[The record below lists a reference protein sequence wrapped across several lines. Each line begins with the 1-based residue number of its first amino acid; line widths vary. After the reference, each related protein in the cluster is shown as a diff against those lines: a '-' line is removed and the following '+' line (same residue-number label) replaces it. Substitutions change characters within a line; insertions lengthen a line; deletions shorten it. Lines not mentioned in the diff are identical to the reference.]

1 MNHYFSCQYFLTLI
15 VLVIILCAS
24 TIFADQRRFFEPVN
38 GCETRPCG
46 EPTLNECSASGRA
59 WAAFQLDGATACI
72 CCDSESDAQQAA
84 GGLSSPG
91 IGFFYGNRHRVCE
104 TVRADEG
111 LCFSRQSR
119 DCNYLAAFRNKEFI
133 GCFYC
138 RPRCDHDQDCQ
149 DLGRTCG
156 IHKADQPVRSCT
168 GMGSGLI
175 PGRDDPR
182 DYEAAIRKNYL
193 IVVKVSG
200 QVTTPTV
207 HQRKVISSLPPP
219 PPPTPMT
226 PRPPIVGGLGELIQ
240 STTTSI
246 PNDGFIVVKNNH
258 KGFDRTPPK
267 DDAWPTR

>member
-138 RPRCDHDQDCQ
+138 RR
-149 DLGRTCG
+149 
-156 IHKADQPVRSCT
+156 
-168 GMGSGLI
+168 MGSGLI